1 MQVLASQLPFL
12 ANRNAEQAVPP
23 LFWPV
28 NCIKIGRHVAL
39 LSGPSVYVYS
49 VVRAFEE
56 PEQDYLVVADTLSVN
71 RSTARGIVAR
81 FIRENRVDERP
92 RGGRNNVK
100 VNAEMR
106 LCLEAILEE
115 NPMLTLEA
123 INRKLREELP
133 DVRMCTFAQLQN
145 I

>member
-1 MQVLASQLPFL
+1 M
-12 ANRNAEQAVPP
+12 AERRRRIAQEDRER
-23 LFWPV
+23 
-28 NCIKIGRHVAL
+28 I
-39 LSGPSVYVYS
+39 
-49 VVRAFEE
+49 VRAFEE
-56 PEQDYLVVADTLSVN
+56 PEQDYLVVADTLGVN

-100 VNAEMR
+100 VNDEMR
-106 LCLEAILEE
+106 QCLDDILEE

-133 DVRMCTFAQLQN
+133 DRPHALTKKSYRNSYKKLL
-145 I
+145 